1 VRSVSEPAAGGGA
14 AIPSSRGA
22 VPAPGSADVA
32 ALQQRF
38 VRWQQAVAAAATV
51 PVGRTPRA
59 LVWSRDRVR
68 LYRYRGPAPPTYPVP
83 LLLVY
88 ALVNKPYIFDLLPG
102 RSFVEFMLGEGFDVH
117 LLDWGS
123 PGPEDRRLGLDD
135 YALDYLRPALEQVR
149 RQAGGAG
156 ASVLGYCIG
165 GTLATL
171 YAGAVPAA
179 PIRNLILL
187 SAPLDF
193 TDRGA
198 SLFAR
203 WFDERHFDVDRL
215 VETLGNV
222 PAELIEVWAQM
233 LRPVENYVGA
243 YLSLWERLDD
253 PAAVESW
260 QAMHR
265 WVHDGVP
272 FAGTAFRQWVVEH
285 VRENRLVRGT
295 CTLRGRPVRLEQIR
309 MPVLLVVAEQDHIV
323 PMRQTTG
330 IVDRLGS
337 RDRRVEVVPGGH
349 VGLMSG
355 RRARREVWPKI
366 AAWLRARSGR
376 PRRPAGRGEGR
387 RGWQE
392 RWPVAAQS

>member
-1 VRSVSEPAAGGGA
+1 MSGSAERGSA
-14 AIPSSRGA
+14 AIPLSRAAGA
-22 VPAPGSADVA
+22 APSAADVA
-32 ALQQRF
+32 APQERYL
-38 VRWQQAVAAAATV
+38 RWQQAVAAAATV
-51 PVGRTPRA
+51 PVGLTPRE

-68 LYRYRGPAPPTYPVP
+68 LYRYHGAAPPTYPVP

-102 RSFVEFMLGEGFDVH
+102 RSFVEFMLGEGFDVY

-123 PGPEDRRLGLDD
+123 PGLEDRCLGLDD
-135 YALDYLRPALEQVR
+135 YALDYLPRALEEVR
-149 RQAGGAG
+149 RRAGGERV
-156 ASVLGYCIG
+156 SVLGYCIG
-165 GTLATL
+165 GTLVTL
-171 YAGAVPAA
+171 YAGAVPTA

-193 TDRGA
+193 TDRRA

-203 WFDERHFDVDRL
+203 WFDERYVDVDRL

-233 LRPVENYVGA
+233 LRPVENYIGV
-243 YLSLWERLDD
+243 YLNLWERLDD

-272 FAGTAFRQWVVEH
+272 FAGTAFRQWVVDH
-285 VRENRLVRGT
+285 VRGNRLVQGT

-337 RDRRVEVVPGGH
+337 RDRRVEVMPGGH

-355 RRARREVWPKI
+355 RQARREVWPKI

-376 PRRPAGRGEGR
+376 PRRLAGRGEGR
-387 RGWQE
+387 CRWGE
-392 RWPVAAQS
+392 RSPVGAR